1 MAQYVIDGMFE
12 GRRVYLRWDD
22 SVVGLVGDDEAEV
35 EIEVRSLEAIFLMP
49 DGPVI
54 LEPDPR
60 RPGDAFYLAREVMH
74 IDGISGDVPPPESI
88 AA

>member
-1 MAQYVIDGMFE
+1 MAGYAIDGMFE
-12 GRRVYLRWDD
+12 GRRVHLRWDEAM
-22 SVVGLVGDDEAEV
+22 VGLVGDEQAEV
-35 EIEVRSLEAIFLMP
+35 EIEVRSLDAIFLMP

-60 RPGDAFYLAREVMH
+60 RPGDAYFLAREVMH
-74 IDGISGDVPPPESI
+74 IDGISGEVPPPDTL